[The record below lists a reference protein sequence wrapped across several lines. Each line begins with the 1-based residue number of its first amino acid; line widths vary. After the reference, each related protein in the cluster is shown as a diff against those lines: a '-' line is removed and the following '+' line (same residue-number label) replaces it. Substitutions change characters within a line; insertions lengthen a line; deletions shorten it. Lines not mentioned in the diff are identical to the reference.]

1 MLEKPRVDERARVYE
16 KPKNHERANKEK
28 KPKGKERAR
37 DREKS
42 KKGEEMRKVVRLVEA
57 NKGHIWFTS
66 MCFLVVACIV
76 AIIMNT

>member
-1 MLEKPRVDERARVYE
+1 MLEKPRVDERAY
-16 KPKNHERANKEK
+16 KEE

-37 DREKS
+37 DREKPKRGERASGQEKS